1 MHRAL
6 VSTVDQVGRV
16 AAAEGIDCDYAKG
29 GSVVPVYSLM
39 IATEPGGYV
48 GDGVAAANLA
58 GRCLAALITGTE
70 RELTALPGSVTAPG
84 AGNPNRCA
92 GSASTRPGGSP
103 LAPTGS
109 NAAGQLLGG
118 ITRKWPRRPRAP

>member
-58 GRCLAALITGTE
+58 GRCLAALITGME
-70 RELTALPGSVTAPG
+70 RELIALPWVGHSSRRWEPE
-84 AGNPNRCA
+84 
-92 GSASTRPGGSP
+92 P
-103 LAPTGS
+103 LRWLGV
-109 NAAGQLLGG
+109 NAARWLAAGAD
-118 ITRKWPRRPRAP
+118 RVERRWSAPRRDHA